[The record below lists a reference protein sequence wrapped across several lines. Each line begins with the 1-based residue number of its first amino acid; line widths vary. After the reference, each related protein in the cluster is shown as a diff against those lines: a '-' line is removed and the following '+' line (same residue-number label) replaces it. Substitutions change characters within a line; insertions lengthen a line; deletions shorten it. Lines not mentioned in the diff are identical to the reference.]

1 VENILIGLTG
11 SLIVLDT
18 TVVFQFLLSQ
28 PLITCTILGWFLGDL
43 QLGIQIG
50 FYLQLLWLSSIPVG
64 GAVVPEGNVAAII
77 TATLVLRYNDDMQ
90 YFHLILVAAVLY
102 GLVISYIGGELV
114 VMYRKINVKLLNRVS
129 REVERGHIAVLN
141 IVPFVSISMHYMMMF
156 VLIISMLYIG
166 DLFFPYFT
174 YLPQKWDLYC
184 RYGVVGIFGVGAGMV
199 LTLYQEKNAN
209 RFLAL
214 GLLIGAIIF
223 YLIRW

>member
-1 VENILIGLTG
+1 MENILIGLIG

-77 TATLVLRYNDDMQ
+77 TATFVLRYNEDMQ
-90 YFHLILVAAVLY
+90 YFHLVLIAAVFY
-102 GLVISYIGGELV
+102 GLLISFIGGELV
-114 VMYRKINVKLLNRVS
+114 VIYRKINVKLLNYVTKRI
-129 REVERGHIAVLN
+129 ERGHIGVLN
-141 IVPFVSISMHYMMMF
+141 IVPFTSISIHYIMMF
-156 VLIISMLYIG
+156 LLIMIMLFIG
-166 DLFFPYFT
+166 DLFFPYLSR
-174 YLPQKWDLYC
+174 LPQSWDIYC
-184 RYGVVGIFGVGAGMV
+184 RYGVIGLLGVGAGMV

-209 RFLAL
+209 RFLAIGLIL
-214 GLLIGAIIF
+214 GTIIF
-223 YLIRW
+223 YLI